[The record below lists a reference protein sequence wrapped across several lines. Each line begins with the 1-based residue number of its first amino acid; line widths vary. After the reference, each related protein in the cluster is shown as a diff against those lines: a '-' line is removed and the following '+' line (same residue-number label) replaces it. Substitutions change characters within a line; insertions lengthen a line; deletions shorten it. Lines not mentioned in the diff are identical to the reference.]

1 MAKKA
6 RKKESGEG
14 EEKISDQEESR
25 QEGHKGQAQ
34 DRRGSVSPKPRPRRN
49 RAAPPKPRGILAKIV
64 ADFEAVI
71 DTLADADNLH
81 RKLEP
86 KISREPE

>member
-1 MAKKA
+1 VFSYKGYISERKPKAAAKK
-6 RKKESGEG
+6 
-14 EEKISDQEESR
+14 
-25 QEGHKGQAQ
+25 
-34 DRRGSVSPKPRPRRN
+34 KP
-49 RAAPPKPRGILAKIV
+49 AAPPKPRGILAKIV